1 MSSNLTFIRQR
12 RHRREQSRTSAQ
24 QRTQRL
30 LFGLGFAI
38 SAVAVVLIFAATLAY
53 ASLTRG
59 LPPLEQLTVLLD
71 AQDGQL
77 LQPTRFYD
85 RTGGHLIRTLSPT
98 TSARTYIPIEQFPQ
112 SLLDATLALTEPEF
126 WTSPGYSTKGWSDP
140 QVHPTL
146 TQHLVFDL
154 LLWDRPATF
163 TRAIHERLLAAQ
175 AITSYGPRQVLEW
188 YLNSAN
194 YGHYA
199 YGAEAASRLYFG
211 KSVSQLD
218 LSESAMLAAVS
229 QAPALNPIDSALAAR
244 QRRVQTLMVMQSLG
258 LLTVDQASRAIAL
271 PPALQAEG
279 SSEEAEI
286 APAFINLVLSQ
297 LDLTFGAGRVERGG
311 LNILTSLDFDLQ
323 QQALCAVQ
331 TQLARLDGA
340 SKETLTEDGSPCEAA
355 RLLPALQPGETLPG
369 GSASAVILDPQ
380 TGQILAAVGDL
391 TGGRQAGS
399 LAVHPAGTTITPFIY
414 LTGFSRGLNPA
425 SLVWDIPGDL
435 PDSGQ
440 EYAGPVRL
448 RNALANDYRAPARSV
463 LEQMGIESVQAIA
476 TPFGLDLPSGLLD
489 EDFDISPITLA
500 GAYAV
505 FANSGMQVGEDFGG
519 SSILPSTVL
528 LMQGV
533 DHSVWA
539 NWNTAKTQSL
549 LSPQL
554 AYLMNQVLSDETAR
568 WPSLGHPNPLEIG
581 RPAGAKISPSLDA
594 SAAWTVGYT
603 PQRVTVIY
611 LAGAGAMQIAN
622 EAVSVLKES
631 DESQPDLTSLSAD
644 LWHAL
649 MQYALRELP
658 SESWATPPGIVTLS
672 VCDPSGL
679 LPTAVCP
686 NVVSEVFLD
695 GRQPVQAD
703 TLFQVFQINRETGLL
718 ATVFTPPEL
727 VVKQTYMV
735 LPSNIVTAGAARQWA
750 ESAGIPEPPTA
761 YDTLQMP
768 ALLPDAHISS
778 PAMFAD
784 GHGSIK
790 VLGTASGADFLSYRL
805 EYGQGLYPQSWVQIG
820 TDSTST
826 RTESLLGEWDSTG
839 LNGLYA
845 LRLMVVRADQRLDQ
859 AVLQIT
865 LDNTAP
871 QVAVSYPQA
880 GQVLSLTQEPQVALQ
895 AQVNDPFLA
904 RVQFFVDGSL
914 AGISEQAPFGVIW
927 RAKTG
932 QHTLRVVATDR
943 VGNAAET
950 SIEFTV
956 K

>member
-1 MSSNLTFIRQR
+1 
-12 RHRREQSRTSAQ
+12 
-24 QRTQRL
+24 
-30 LFGLGFAI
+30 
-38 SAVAVVLIFAATLAY
+38 
-53 ASLTRG
+53 
-59 LPPLEQLTVLLD
+59 
-71 AQDGQL
+71 
-77 LQPTRFYD
+77 
-85 RTGGHLIRTLSPT
+85 
-98 TSARTYIPIEQFPQ
+98 
-112 SLLDATLALTEPEF
+112 
-126 WTSPGYSTKGWSDP
+126 
-140 QVHPTL
+140 
-146 TQHLVFDL
+146 
-154 LLWDRPATF
+154 
-163 TRAIHERLLAAQ
+163 
-175 AITSYGPRQVLEW
+175 
-188 YLNSAN
+188 
-194 YGHYA
+194 
-199 YGAEAASRLYFG
+199 
-211 KSVSQLD
+211 
-218 LSESAMLAAVS
+218 
-229 QAPALNPIDSALAAR
+229 
-244 QRRVQTLMVMQSLG
+244 
-258 LLTVDQASRAIAL
+258 
-271 PPALQAEG
+271 
-279 SSEEAEI
+279 
-286 APAFINLVLSQ
+286 
-297 LDLTFGAGRVERGG
+297 
-311 LNILTSLDFDLQ
+311 
-323 QQALCAVQ
+323 
-331 TQLARLDGA
+331 
-340 SKETLTEDGSPCEAA
+340 
-355 RLLPALQPGETLPG
+355 
-369 GSASAVILDPQ
+369 
-380 TGQILAAVGDL
+380 
-391 TGGRQAGS
+391 
-399 LAVHPAGTTITPFIY
+399 
-414 LTGFSRGLNPA
+414 
-425 SLVWDIPGDL
+425 
-435 PDSGQ
+435 
-440 EYAGPVRL
+440 
-448 RNALANDYRAPARSV
+448 
-463 LEQMGIESVQAIA
+463 
-476 TPFGLDLPSGLLD
+476 LLD

-528 LMQGV
+528 LVQGV

-554 AYLMNQVLSDETAR
+554 AYLMNHVLSDETAR

-611 LAGAGAMQIAN
+611 LAGAGAMQNAN
-622 EAVSVLKES
+622 EAVSVPKES